1 MGFVMVMDIMI
12 ETIISIGLIVAT
24 SVLFGIVLLTYLRMR
39 STRMLYITLG
49 FGTFFIGAILHLPS
63 IFIEEYNFMIPEYIV
78 LLFQLIGLLFITI
91 AVLKD

>member
-24 SVLFGIVLLTYLRMR
+24 SVLFGIVLLAYLRMR

-49 FGTFFIGAILHLPS
+49 FGTFFIGAILHLPN